1 MERQPLKDRVAI
13 VTGGSSGIGRGI
25 CLELAREGARIVV
38 ADIQAAP
45 LQGKYFETDT
55 VMPTAEAIEA
65 LGGDAIFVQTDVT
78 DDEAVANL
86 IEQGS
91 AHYGR
96 LDILV
101 NNAGI
106 YIPGGMQQLPLA
118 GWDRLMN
125 INLRSLYV
133 LMQAALPHLEL
144 SPAGRI
150 INIASVNAFRGG
162 HGPAYSA
169 SKAGVVNLTR
179 DVAVE
184 LGPKGITANAI
195 CPGAVETAMQDG
207 ATEETMAA
215 ELKGT
220 PLRRFG
226 TPRDIGRACVFLASD
241 DAAWITGIAMPVDG
255 GLLSGWAR

>member
-1 MERQPLKDRVAI
+1 MDLQPLQGRIAI

-25 CLELAREGARIVV
+25 CLELAREGARVVV
-38 ADIQAAP
+38 ADIQEEP
-45 LQGKYFETDT
+45 LRGKYFETD
-55 VMPTAEAIEA
+55 VEIPTATAIHEM
-65 LGGDAIFVQTDVT
+65 GGEAIFVQADVT
-78 DDEAVANL
+78 DEAALHNLVA
-86 IEQGS
+86 QCV
-91 AHYGR
+91 AKYGQ

-106 YIPGGMQQLPLA
+106 YTPGGIQQLTLA

-133 LMQAALPHLEL
+133 TMQLALPHLEQ

-184 LGPKGITANAI
+184 LGPKGITVNAI